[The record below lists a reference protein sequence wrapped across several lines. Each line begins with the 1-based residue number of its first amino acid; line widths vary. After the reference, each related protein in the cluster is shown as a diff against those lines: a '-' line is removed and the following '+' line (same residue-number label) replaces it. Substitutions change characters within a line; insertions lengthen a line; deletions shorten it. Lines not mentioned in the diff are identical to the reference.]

1 MILKM
6 DIEAYECKALP
17 KEIIMGS
24 SGKWIPFIFLQ
35 LVSFHWQSNCPQS
48 CIYTSVPQNSILL
61 FCLSIFTDTGC
72 FLESWW
78 NIHPGTDRSSFWD
91 LSWVWG
97 VEGIILPSWLHT
109 TQPRSLLLWFT
120 NWWQASQFPIDI
132 DNFIIIISMRGL
144 PASVKDN
151 ALAGTAP
158 QLPPPFNMQMLQMH
172 SALTKV
178 FLPFKICAP
187 HEIKIVVIF

>member
-1 MILKM
+1 
-6 DIEAYECKALP
+6 
-17 KEIIMGS
+17 
-24 SGKWIPFIFLQ
+24 
-35 LVSFHWQSNCPQS
+35 
-48 CIYTSVPQNSILL
+48 
-61 FCLSIFTDTGC
+61 
-72 FLESWW
+72 
-78 NIHPGTDRSSFWD
+78 
-91 LSWVWG
+91 
-97 VEGIILPSWLHT
+97 
-109 TQPRSLLLWFT
+109 
-120 NWWQASQFPIDI
+120 
-132 DNFIIIISMRGL
+132 MRGL